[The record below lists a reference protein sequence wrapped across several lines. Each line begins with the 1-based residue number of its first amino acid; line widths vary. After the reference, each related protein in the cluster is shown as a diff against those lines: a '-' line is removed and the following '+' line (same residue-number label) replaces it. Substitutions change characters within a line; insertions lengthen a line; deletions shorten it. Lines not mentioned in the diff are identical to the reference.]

1 MQLSDVSQ
9 VNQVANLAVKEN
21 VQDLNLDDGFLAR
34 VDSVFIY
41 VLHRKDLRGSL
52 QLGAFFRFVLHDD

>member
-41 VLHRKDLRGSL
+41 VLHRKDLRGCL
-52 QLGAFFRFVLHDD
+52 Q

>member
-1 MQLSDVSQ
+1 MQLGDVSQ
-9 VNQVANLAVKEN
+9 VNQVANLVVKEN
-21 VQDLNLDDGFLAR
+21 VQDLDLNDGFLAC